1 MRIVLLALIAWSA
14 PAHADPAPLTIHTEL
29 GDWATT
35 VDELRK
41 NGGRAVHVEAHDENG
56 QVPCDDYRLA
66 LDEAGSRAF
75 VLGECDPVRQT
86 IELRLIDRHFLFTR
100 VENITQ
106 PILPTLTASRP
117 PAPPPPFVSET
128 CWAVIGPSVIDPES
142 GERKTIAPE
151 RLALTVEPIAAHAQA
166 IAFDHAWLVRVP
178 KRAGID
184 QVRYALVPWH
194 SESASKSGLRMEL
207 ETPPGIV
214 STPLPLRC
222 QGDPLGPLATRAV
235 PNRLE
240 TIDVNGAPI
249 TLRRRQSDA
258 GLIAQAIFGPAAV
271 TLGVV
276 GTLLAGIPMTAAGDG
291 PREHWHQRDVGVGVL
306 VAGTALI
313 AVGGYLT
320 YSELRRR
327 ALRRGTET
335 VSPRLAFHPESA
347 SLSF

>member
-1 MRIVLLALIAWSA
+1 MRILLLALMASSA
-14 PAHADPAPLTIHTEL
+14 PAHADPAPLILHTEL

-41 NGGRAVHVEAHDENG
+41 NGGRTIHVEARDEKG
-56 QVPCDDYRLA
+56 PVRCGDYRLA

-75 VLGECDPVRQT
+75 VVGKCDPVTQT

-100 VENITQ
+100 VENLAQ

-128 CWAVIGPSVIDPES
+128 CWAVIGPTVIDPES

-151 RLALTVEPIAAHAQA
+151 RLALTVEPSSARAQA

-178 KRAGID
+178 KSAGMD
-184 QVRYALVPWH
+184 RVRYALVPWH

-222 QGDPLGPLATRAV
+222 EGDPLGPWATRAV

-258 GLIAQAIFGPAAV
+258 GLVTQAIFGPSLLV
-271 TLGVV
+271 VGGV
-276 GTLLAGIPMTAAGDG
+276 GTLLVGIPLTAAGDG
-291 PREHWHQRDVGVGVL
+291 PYHHWHERDVGIGVL
-306 VAGTALI
+306 AASTALV

-335 VSPRLAFHPESA
+335 ISPRLAFHPESA